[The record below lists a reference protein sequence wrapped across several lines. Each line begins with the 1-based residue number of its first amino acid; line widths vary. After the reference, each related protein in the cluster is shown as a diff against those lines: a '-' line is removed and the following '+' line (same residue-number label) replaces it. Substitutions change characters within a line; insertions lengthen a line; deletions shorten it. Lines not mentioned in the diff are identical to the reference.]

1 MPTRQQKIERVV
13 MPVLGAIVVIVVLA
27 VVLAVVVFGVRVFSH
42 YIL

>member
-13 MPVLGAIVVIVVLA
+13 MTVLGAIVVVVVLA

>member
-1 MPTRQQKIERVV
+1 
-13 MPVLGAIVVIVVLA
+13 MPVLGAIVVVVVLA